1 MTSVDLNEN
10 SVINIPDD
18 IQTVGGKK
26 MHALDPELS
35 STSENPVQ
43 NKAIKAQLD
52 ALDAKIDGKETPVDG
67 YTIKKGQGGK
77 LYGVGYGVV
86 VNRENKGELFNVNAT
101 GMPLPAG
108 LGSAAGKQS
117 HGEGSHP
124 TADGDYS
131 HAEGYYGTATGEA
144 SHAEGHT
151 TTASGDNSHV
161 EGNTT
166 TASGDNSHAEG
177 YQTTASGNNS
187 HAEGN
192 TARASGSNSHA
203 EGYYAAASGDNS
215 HAEGSSTLSSGGGS
229 HAEGYY
235 AAAYGTNSHAEGY
248 GNTLMPAEH
257 LPSSVVEICSMWQ
270 STKNQMAYGDYS
282 HAEGSYCAALGS
294 RSHAEGEFNLAFN
307 TQTHAEGYQTAAYGQ
322 SSHSEGYGGSIF
334 FPAKYGTTVESLFNK
349 ARGQAS
355 QTNVAFGFGS
365 HSEGYNCMAGGSYS
379 HAEGEDT
386 ATYNYGAHSEGY
398 NTTAYGSYSHAE
410 GRSANQY
417 YPDKYGSTLQDILSA
432 VQTHGRIGIAFGDN
446 AHSEGYDSIAGGIT
460 SHAEGRSTTASGR
473 YSHSEGYESTAS
485 EEASHAEGRLNT
497 ASNYASHAEGE
508 FSVASGYVSHVEG
521 SNNIA
526 SGNYSHAEGSLNEIA
541 GSVGCHGEG
550 YKNNI
555 VSGMY
560 SHAEGNNNKILDGI
574 SIHVEGGYNE
584 AAGEYNHISGILNNI
599 DGKYVF
605 ATGSLNGTSELG
617 YCAFIAGQRNI
628 ANQYSTAIGTNLIS
642 REGQFVV
649 GASNA
654 YGGQSPAL
662 NFKMIYK
669 TDPLNND
676 KNLVYSQNYAIVK
689 KDDNN
694 NTLELVMCL
703 AGYDSS
709 LVKSEI
715 KEVLVNGVLIDE
727 NYYSLDSSSGITDQ
741 PDLSQLRQ
749 NYLIIDANG
758 FTEDQNDQY
767 TISITLAGPLG
778 DINIFSIGNGPYA
791 ADEDCDNLH
800 RANAVAVTYDGNM
813 TVQNNIYFKYK
824 DSSDNIH
831 KISAQKMVDALL
843 SLGINISDLEVTR

>member
-52 ALDAKIDGKETPVDG
+52 ALDAKIDGKEVLIDG
-67 YTIKKGQGGK
+67 MSIKKGYEDNLYAVGIFTNTGGEVFNTR
-77 LYGVGYGVV
+77 GNGY
-86 VNRENKGELFNVNAT
+86 
-101 GMPLPAG
+101 PLAPANNQAPG
-108 LGSAAGKQS
+108 N
-117 HGEGSHP
+117 
-124 TADGDYS
+124 YS
-131 HAEGYYGTATGEA
+131 HAEGEFTKA
-144 SHAEGHT
+144 SGNSSHSEGLRT
-151 TTASGDNSHV
+151 NASGDVSHA

-166 TASGDNSHAEG
+166 TASGDNSHSEG

-192 TARASGSNSHA
+192 TARSSGNNSHA

-235 AAAYGTNSHAEGY
+235 AAAYGIYSHAEGY

-257 LPSSVVEICSMWQ
+257 LPSSVVEISSMWQ

-282 HAEGSYCAALGS
+282 HAEGSYCAALGPC
-294 RSHAEGEFNLAFN
+294 SHAEGDFNLAFN
-307 TQTHAEGYQTAAYGQ
+307 AQTHAEGYQTAAYGRG
-322 SSHSEGYGGSIF
+322 SHSEGYGNTIF
-334 FPAKYGTTVESLFNK
+334 FPAKYGTTVESLFNM
-349 ARGQAS
+349 ARGLS
-355 QTNVAFGFGS
+355 SSNTNVAFGFVS
-365 HSEGYNCMAGGSYS
+365 HSEGYNCMAGGNYS
-379 HAEGEDT
+379 HAEGDET

-398 NTTAYGSYSHAE
+398 NTTAYGTYSHAE
-410 GRSANQY
+410 GRSTNQY
-417 YPDKYGSTLQDILSA
+417 FPGKYGSTLQDILSA

-460 SHAEGRSTTASGR
+460 SHAEGRSTTASGS

-485 EEASHAEGRLNT
+485 AEASHAEGRFNT

-508 FSVASGYVSHVEG
+508 DSVASGYASHVEG
-521 SNNIA
+521 SWNIA
-526 SGNYSHAEGSLNEIA
+526 SGDYSHAEGSRNEIA
-541 GSVGCHGEG
+541 GSTGCHGEG
-550 YKNNI
+550 YYNNI
-555 VSGMY
+555 ASGYY
-560 SHAEGNNNKILDGI
+560 SHVEGNNNKILDGT
-574 SIHVEGGYNE
+574 SIHVEGGYNT

-599 DGKYVF
+599 NGKQIF

-617 YCAFIAGQRNI
+617 YCSFIAGQRNF
-628 ANQYSTAIGTNLIS
+628 ANQYSAAIGSNLIS
-642 REGQFVV
+642 RAGQFVV
-649 GASNA
+649 GNSNE
-654 YGGQSPAL
+654 YDGQLPTL
-662 NFKMIYK
+662 DFKMIYK
-669 TDPLNND
+669 TDPLHND
-676 KNLVYSQNYAIVK
+676 RNLAYSQNYAIVK
-689 KDDNN
+689 KDDDN
-694 NTLELVMCL
+694 NTLELVLCL
-703 AGYDSS
+703 AGYDTS

-715 KEVLVNGVLIDE
+715 KEVLVNGVPINQD
-727 NYYSLDSSSGITDQ
+727 YYSLSSSSGITDQ
-741 PDLSQLRQ
+741 PDLSHTTQ

-758 FTEDQNDQY
+758 FTDDPNDEY
-767 TISITLAGPLG
+767 TISITIEGVLG
-778 DINIFSIGNGPYA
+778 DKNIFSVGNGPYA

-800 RANAVAVTYDGNM
+800 RANALAVTYDGNM

>member
-1 MTSVDLNEN
+1 MSLEIMTSVDLNEN
-10 SVINIPDD
+10 SVDNIPDD
-18 IQTVGGKK
+18 IHTVSGKK

-52 ALDAKIDGKETPVDG
+52 ALDAKIDGKEVLIDDMS
-67 YTIKKGQGGK
+67 IKKGANGNLYAVGIFTNAGGETF
-77 LYGVGYGVV
+77 
-86 VNRENKGELFNVNAT
+86 NTFSKGDPLGAANNMAT
-101 GMPLPAG
+101 G
-108 LGSAAGKQS
+108 KC
-117 HGEGSHP
+117 
-124 TADGDYS
+124 S
-131 HAEGYYGTATGEA
+131 HAEGESTRASADRSHSEGWRTNASSVA
-144 SHAEGHT
+144 SHA
-151 TTASGDNSHV
+151 

-166 TASGDNSHAEG
+166 TASGENSHAEG

-248 GNTLMPAEH
+248 GNTLMPAEQ
-257 LPSSVVEICSMWQ
+257 LPSSVVEISSMWQ

-322 SSHSEGYGGSIF
+322 ASHSEGYGNYIF
-334 FPAKYGTTVESLFNK
+334 FPAKYGTTVESLFNM
-349 ARGQAS
+349 ARGSGS
-355 QTNVAFGFGS
+355 QTNVAFGFVS

-398 NTTAYGSYSHAE
+398 NTTAYGTYSHAE
-410 GRSANQY
+410 GRGTNQY
-417 YPDKYGSTLQDILSA
+417 YPGKYGSTLDDILSA
-432 VQTHGRIGIAFGDN
+432 VKTSGRIGMAFGEN
-446 AHSEGYDSIAGGIT
+446 SHSEGYDSIAGGIT
-460 SHAEGRSTTASGR
+460 SHAEGRSTTASGW

-485 EEASHAEGRLNT
+485 AEASHAEGRLNT

-521 SNNIA
+521 SYNIA
-526 SGNYSHAEGSLNEIA
+526 SGSYSHAEGSRNEIA
-541 GSVGCHGEG
+541 GSSACHGEG
-550 YKNNI
+550 YHNNI
-555 VSGMY
+555 VSGSY
-560 SHAEGNNNKILDGI
+560 SHVEGNNNKILDGT
-574 SIHVEGGYNE
+574 SIHVEGGYNT

-599 DGKYVF
+599 NGKKIFV
-605 ATGSLNGTSELG
+605 TGSLNGTSELG
-617 YCAFIAGQRNI
+617 YCSFIAGQRNF

-642 REGQFVV
+642 RGGQFVV
-649 GASNA
+649 GNSNE
-654 YGGQSPAL
+654 YGGQVPTL
-662 NFKMIYK
+662 DFKMIYK
-669 TDPLNND
+669 TDPLHND
-676 KNLVYSQNYAIVK
+676 RSLVYLQNYAIVK
-689 KDDNN
+689 KDDDN
-694 NTLELVMCL
+694 NTLELVLCL
-703 AGYDSS
+703 AGYDTS

-715 KEVLVNGVLIDE
+715 KGVLVNGVLVDQ
-727 NYYSLDSSSGITDQ
+727 NHYSLSSSSGITDQ
-741 PDLSQLRQ
+741 PDLSQSTQ
-749 NYLIIDANG
+749 NYLIIDVNG
-758 FTEDQNDQY
+758 FTEDPNDEY
-767 TISITLAGPLG
+767 TISITIEGVLG
-778 DINIFSIGNGPYA
+778 DKNIFSIGNGPYA